1 MQYSPK
7 LKIAMEEI
15 KAILSRHD
23 IAGAVILHTPGF
35 SEFLF
40 SPTPSW
46 SVARLEPTGFL
57 RIKTNPADP
66 KEVKKKQI
74 EDTMD
79 MISGMATSSMEIT
92 KGCKAVIEMLKDR
105 FRFDGGTGDITGH
118 DQQNN

>member
-7 LKIAMEEI
+7 LKMAMEEI
-15 KAILSRHD
+15 KAILGKHD
-23 IAGAVILHTPGF
+23 IAGAVILHAPGF

-46 SVARLEPTGFL
+46 SVARLESTGFL

-66 KEVKKKQI
+66 KEVKKKQV
-74 EDTMD
+74 EDTLD
-79 MISGMATSSMEIT
+79 MISGMAKSSMEIT
-92 KGCKAVIEMLKDR
+92 KGCQAMMEMLKDR
-105 FRFDGGTGDITGH
+105 FRFDDGPGGITGH